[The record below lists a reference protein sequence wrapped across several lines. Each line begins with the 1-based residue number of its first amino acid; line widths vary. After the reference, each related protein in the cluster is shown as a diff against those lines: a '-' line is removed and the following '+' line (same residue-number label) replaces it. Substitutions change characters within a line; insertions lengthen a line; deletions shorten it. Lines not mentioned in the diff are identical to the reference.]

1 MHHQGSGYC
10 PGKSRSCTEGTQI
23 NPSKTRPSRMHWAAR
38 RGHLLY
44 VTQEEGRGT
53 LEQSEHGRGSKAPK
67 VCRVAAQ
74 VRTAQERQA
83 SGKSPSGAEYMR
95 PEAAVSSNTALTNHH

>member
-10 PGKSRSCTEGTQI
+10 LGKSRNCTEETQS
-23 NPSKTRPSRMHWAAR
+23 NPSKTRPSRMHWDAR
-38 RGHLLY
+38 REHLLY

-53 LEQSEHGRGSKAPK
+53 LEQSSHGRGSKAPE

-83 SGKSPSGAEYMR
+83 SGKSPSGAESVR
-95 PEAAVSSNTALTNHH
+95 PGAAVSSNTALTNHH